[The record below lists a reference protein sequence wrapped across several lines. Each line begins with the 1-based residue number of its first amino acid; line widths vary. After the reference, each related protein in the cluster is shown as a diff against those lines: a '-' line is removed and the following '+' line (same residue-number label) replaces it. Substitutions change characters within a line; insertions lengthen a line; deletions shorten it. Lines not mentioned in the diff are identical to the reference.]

1 MKLTKGHESHCF
13 QKWEGVLKEEAKSGD
28 LPVYLLPLGGG
39 RSCRPRAILWIA
51 LPRFPSPGK
60 RGFLFPEPQR
70 SRKQKRQRTGLSLKE
85 KEEKTVKKILSLIL
99 VTILA
104 VSMAACGSSGSQSA
118 AEEPAKES
126 SAEAAATEAPA
137 AESTEP
143 AETEAPAAESSEAE
157 AEPAE
162 AAEPFVTIT
171 DMTGREISLDE
182 PATRIVALSAA
193 DCEVLYAIGGGDAL
207 VGRGEYC
214 DYPAEVLDVPSVQS
228 GYDTNIEQIIS
239 LEPQV
244 LLMSTMAQTE
254 EQIAALEAAGIRV
267 VVSDAQDIEG
277 VYTSIDMIG
286 KLMGKE
292 DNAKAVI
299 DGMKSTFDGLKAN
312 AGDGTKTVYFEV
324 SPLEYG
330 LWTAGKNTFMNEISE
345 MIGLKNVFDDV
356 DGWAEISE
364 EQVIER
370 NPDYIVTITMYF
382 GEGPTPVEE
391 ILSRPGWGEI
401 TAVKNEAVLNLVNN
415 ELSRPTPRLAEGAQ
429 MLYDFVYA
437 EEALDNAA

>member
-1 MKLTKGHESHCF
+1 M
-13 QKWEGVLKEEAKSGD
+13 
-28 LPVYLLPLGGG
+28 
-39 RSCRPRAILWIA
+39 
-51 LPRFPSPGK
+51 
-60 RGFLFPEPQR
+60 
-70 SRKQKRQRTGLSLKE
+70 
-85 KEEKTVKKILSLIL
+85 KKILSLIL

-157 AEPAE
+157 SEPAEEE

-228 GYDTNIEQIIS
+228 GYDTNIEQIIA

-254 EQIAALEAAGIRV
+254 AQIASLEDAGIRV

-299 DGMKSTFDGLKAN
+299 DGMKATFADLQEKAQ
-312 AGDGTKTVYFEV
+312 GDGTQTVYFEV

-330 LWTAGKNTFMNEISE
+330 LWAAGKNTFMNEITE

>member
-1 MKLTKGHESHCF
+1 M
-13 QKWEGVLKEEAKSGD
+13 
-28 LPVYLLPLGGG
+28 
-39 RSCRPRAILWIA
+39 
-51 LPRFPSPGK
+51 
-60 RGFLFPEPQR
+60 
-70 SRKQKRQRTGLSLKE
+70 
-85 KEEKTVKKILSLIL
+85 KKIFSLIL
-99 VTILA
+99 VMILA
-104 VSMAACGSSGSQSA
+104 VSMAACGGSAGQSA

-126 SAEAAATEAPA
+126 AAEPASEALTAESSAEEAATEAA
-137 AESTEP
+137 AESTE
-143 AETEAPAAESSEAE
+143 A

-162 AAEPFVTIT
+162 AETEPAEDAAAEPFVTIT

-228 GYDTNIEQIIS
+228 GYDTNIEQIIA

-292 DNAKAVI
+292 ENAQAVI
-299 DGMKSTFDGLKAN
+299 DGMKATFADLQEKAQ
-312 AGDGTKTVYFEV
+312 GDGSETIYFEV

-330 LWTAGKNTFMNEISE
+330 LWTAGTGTFMNEITE
-345 MIGLKNVFDDV
+345 MLGLKNAFDDV
-356 DGWAEISE
+356 EGWAAISE

-370 NPDYIVTITMYF
+370 DPDYIVTITMYF
-382 GEGPTPVEE
+382 GEGPTPIEE
-391 ILSRPGWGEI
+391 IMGRPGWENI
-401 TAVKNEAVLNLVNN
+401 KAVKNEAILNLVDN
-415 ELSRPTPRLAEGAQ
+415 ELSRPAPRLADGAQ
-429 MLYDFVYA
+429 MLYDFIYG

>member
-1 MKLTKGHESHCF
+1 M
-13 QKWEGVLKEEAKSGD
+13 
-28 LPVYLLPLGGG
+28 
-39 RSCRPRAILWIA
+39 
-51 LPRFPSPGK
+51 
-60 RGFLFPEPQR
+60 
-70 SRKQKRQRTGLSLKE
+70 
-85 KEEKTVKKILSLIL
+85 KKILSLIL